1 VVELQSGVQTAEGP
15 SIVDAASAE
24 GGERRKT
31 KSKDERALSRAE
43 AGVCFGPSRLSPNA
57 VD

>member
-15 SIVDAASAE
+15 SIVDAASA